1 MMKQKQQQRALGSQ
15 SRRRRSRLLWL
26 SVVTLVA
33 AVILI
38 TLGPKILFETSHWI
52 TERVSR
58 NFLLEEIEWQEIGDS
73 NLSAFV
79 TQELLWQT
87 SGLRKGDEV
96 LKVQLSEIEA
106 RLLSIPWIESVQIQ
120 KKIPSSLLVQY
131 SVHAARALLL
141 KKNQLWFL
149 SNGGQIIAPA
159 SEMRTVNS
167 SDLPVVI
174 PALTSDGGELDAA
187 LSVMNALEE
196 ASRVVYEVRLAKDR
210 IVVLSELPYLSA
222 GRKLELWFRNGDKK
236 DVGEAPADLQID
248 SALNRLN
255 RVAQYL
261 IKNNILVSSIDLR
274 GAKKVVVNVGKRS

>member
-96 LKVQLSEIEA
+96 LKV
-106 RLLSIPWIESVQIQ
+106 
-120 KKIPSSLLVQY
+120 
-131 SVHAARALLL
+131 
-141 KKNQLWFL
+141 
-149 SNGGQIIAPA
+149 
-159 SEMRTVNS
+159 
-167 SDLPVVI
+167 
-174 PALTSDGGELDAA
+174 
-187 LSVMNALEE
+187 
-196 ASRVVYEVRLAKDR
+196 
-210 IVVLSELPYLSA
+210 
-222 GRKLELWFRNGDKK
+222 
-236 DVGEAPADLQID
+236 
-248 SALNRLN
+248 
-255 RVAQYL
+255 
-261 IKNNILVSSIDLR
+261 
-274 GAKKVVVNVGKRS
+274 